1 MVSASACEPV
11 RVGPS
16 SSAAA
21 PRVASVSASPSLRS
35 SRLRGVQ
42 SFPKHLRLRKRV
54 DYLTVQRRGRKVQG
68 QHFLLLH
75 LLSGDEA
82 RVGVTVSTKVGGA
95 TIRNRVK
102 RWVREYLRRHR
113 SELPVGD
120 TVLVARPSAAAAAHD
135 EVDRDLARMLG
146 RMKEARR

>member
-1 MVSASACEPV
+1 
-11 RVGPS
+11 
-16 SSAAA
+16 
-21 PRVASVSASPSLRS
+21 
-35 SRLRGVQ
+35 
-42 SFPKHLRLRKRV
+42 
-54 DYLTVQRRGRKVQG
+54 VQG

-113 SELPVGD
+113 DELPVGD
-120 TVLVARPSAAAAAHD
+120 TVLVARPSAAEAAHVD
-135 EVDRDLARMLG
+135 VDRDLGRLLARA
-146 RMKEARR
+146 KEARR